1 MFNFHS
7 AACERSPR
15 VPVVY
20 GPIAAN
26 QPQLAPSKL
35 LLPSRRRF
43 LQEAGLGFGSLAL
56 ASMLHAETKSE
67 SIAADPLALR
77 SPDFPGRV
85 KSIIWLFMT
94 GGPSQV
100 DTWDYKPE
108 LQKRDG
114 QDLAGADPKTG
125 FFTTSGKCLKSPFEW
140 KQHGE
145 SGSWVSDLFPHLS
158 KHVDKMCFLHSM
170 HLRQNNHAPASIEF
184 MCGTNRPGLPALG
197 AWMTYGLG
205 SQNQSLPS
213 YVVLHD
219 TRPRGDDQIWS
230 AGFLPKTYQALAL
243 DARRKETIDNLSRDA
258 RHTDAQQRSQ
268 LDLIRQLN
276 HEHSQS
282 RPTQADL
289 AARINSYELAYRMQM
304 AAPEAM
310 DLSKESQ
317 ATHQMYGMDQPE
329 CTTFARQCL
338 LARRLVER
346 GVRFVQIFAGK
357 GVGGDGSVNDVPWDC
372 HTDLQTNHRS
382 CGLHTDQ
389 PAAALL
395 ADLESRGML
404 DSTLVIW
411 GGEFGRTSDSQGAKG
426 RDHNPNGFTIWMAGA
441 GVKGGL
447 HYGAT
452 DPFGYK
458 AVEKKVHVND
468 LHATLLHLLGLE
480 HTKLTYRFNG
490 RDFRL
495 TDVGGELLTDI
506 LA

>member
-1 MFNFHS
+1 MFNFYTHG
-7 AACERSPR
+7 E
-15 VPVVY
+15 
-20 GPIAAN
+20 
-26 QPQLAPSKL
+26 LA
-35 LLPSRRRF
+35 LPARRRF

-56 ASMLHAETKSE
+56 ASMLQGE
-67 SIAADPLALR
+67 SKADSSIIDPLALK
-77 SPDFPGRV
+77 SPHFPSKV

-94 GGPSQV
+94 GAPSQV

-114 QDLAGADPKTG
+114 EPLSGADPKTG
-125 FFTTSGKCLKSPFEW
+125 FFTTSGKCLKSPFKWE
-140 KQHGE
+140 QHGE

-170 HLRQNNHAPASIEF
+170 YLRQNNHAPASLEL

-205 SQNQSLPS
+205 SQNSNLPA

-243 DARRKETIDNLSRDA
+243 DARRKEAIDNLSRDIK
-258 RHTDAQQRSQ
+258 HSDAQQRSQ

-276 HEHSQS
+276 QEHAAG

-304 AAPEAM
+304 AAPETL
-310 DLSKESQ
+310 DLSQETE
-317 ATHQMYGMDQPE
+317 ATHRLYGLDKPE
-329 CTTFARQCL
+329 CATFARQCL
-338 LARRLVER
+338 LSRRLVER

-357 GVGGDGSVNDVPWDC
+357 GVAGDGSVNDVPWDC
-372 HTDLQTNHRS
+372 HTDLEVNHRS

-395 ADLESRGML
+395 TDLQSRGLL

-411 GGEFGRTSDSQGAKG
+411 GGEFGRTSESQGAKG
-426 RDHNPNGFTIWMAGA
+426 RDHNPNGFTIWLSGA
-441 GVKGGL
+441 GVQGGL
-447 HYGAT
+447 HYGST

-468 LHATLLHLLGLE
+468 LHATLLHLLGLD
-480 HTKLTYRFNG
+480 HTKLTHRFNG

-495 TDVGGELLTDI
+495 TDVGGEVLSEILT
-506 LA
+506 

>member
-1 MFNFHS
+1 MFHDN
-7 AACERSPR
+7 PLND
-15 VPVVY
+15 
-20 GPIAAN
+20 IA
-26 QPQLAPSKL
+26 
-35 LLPSRRRF
+35 LPPRRRF
-43 LQEAGLGFGSLAL
+43 LQQAGLGFGSLAL
-56 ASMLHAETKSE
+56 ASMLHQETN
-67 SIAADPLALR
+67 AAPSLGSDPLALR
-77 SPDFPGRV
+77 SPHFPAQV
-85 KSIIWLFMT
+85 KSIIWMFMT

-114 QDLAGADPKTG
+114 QDLAGSDPKTG

-145 SGSWVSDLFPHLS
+145 SGSWVSGIFPHLS
-158 KHVDKMCFLHSM
+158 QHVDKMCFLHSM
-170 HLRQNNHAPASIEF
+170 HLKQNNHAPASIEL

-205 SQNQSLPS
+205 SLNQDLPS

-230 AGFLPKTYQALAL
+230 AGFLPKTYQALSL
-243 DARRKETIDNLSRDA
+243 DARRKEAVDNLARDA
-258 RHTDAQQRSQ
+258 KHSDAQQRAQ

-276 HEHSQS
+276 QQHAAA

-304 AAPEAM
+304 SAPEAL
-310 DLSKESQ
+310 DLTKESE
-317 ATHQMYGMDQPE
+317 ATHKLYGMDQPE
-329 CTTFARQCL
+329 CATFARQCL
-338 LARRLVER
+338 LSRRLVER

-372 HTDLQTNHRS
+372 HTDVEINHKS

-395 ADLESRGML
+395 ADLDARGL
-404 DSTLVIW
+404 LESTLVIW
-411 GGEFGRTSDSQGAKG
+411 GGEFGRTSDSQGSKG

-441 GVKGGL
+441 GVKGGF

-452 DPFGYK
+452 DEFGYK
-458 AVEKKVHVND
+458 AVTNKVHVND

-490 RDFRL
+490 RDYRL
-495 TDVGGELLTDI
+495 TDVAGNVITDV

>member
-1 MFNFHS
+1 MFNFF
-7 AACERSPR
+7 SP
-15 VPVVY
+15 
-20 GPIAAN
+20 AD
-26 QPQLAPSKL
+26 LS
-35 LLPSRRRF
+35 LPSRRRF

-56 ASMLHAETKSE
+56 AGMLNGDSPAAPT
-67 SIAADPLALR
+67 AADPLSLKP
-77 SPDFPGRV
+77 SHFPAKV

-94 GGPSQV
+94 GAPSQV

-108 LQKRDG
+108 LQKRNG
-114 QDLAGADPKTG
+114 QELAGADPKTG
-125 FFTTSGKCLKSPFEW
+125 FFTTSGKCLASPFKW
-140 KQHGE
+140 AQHGD
-145 SGSWVSDLFPHLS
+145 SGTWVSDLFPNLS

-170 HLRQNNHAPASIEF
+170 YLRQNNHAPASIEL

-205 SQNQSLPS
+205 SQNQNLPS
-213 YVVLHD
+213 YVVLHE

-243 DARRKETIDNLSRDA
+243 DARRKEVIDNLARDPK
-258 RHTDAQQRSQ
+258 HTDEQQRSQ
-268 LDLIRQLN
+268 LDLIGKLN
-276 HEHSQS
+276 QQHAAG

-304 AAPEAM
+304 SAPEAM
-310 DLSKESQ
+310 DLTTESQ
-317 ATHQMYGMDQPE
+317 AVHKLYGLDRPE
-329 CTTFARQCL
+329 CATFARQCL
-338 LARRLVER
+338 LARRMVER

-357 GVGGDGSVNDVPWDC
+357 GVSGDGSVNDVPWDC
-372 HTDLQTNHRS
+372 HSNVETNHRS
-382 CGLHTDQ
+382 CGQYVDQ

-395 ADLESRGML
+395 SDLQSRGL
-404 DSTLVIW
+404 LESTLVIW

-490 RDFRL
+490 RDYRL
-495 TDVGGELLTDI
+495 TDVGGELLREI
-506 LA
+506 IA

>member
-1 MFNFHS
+1 MFHDSSSN
-7 AACERSPR
+7 
-15 VPVVY
+15 
-20 GPIAAN
+20 GIA
-26 QPQLAPSKL
+26 
-35 LLPSRRRF
+35 LPARRRF
-43 LQEAGLGFGSLAL
+43 LQQAGLGFGSLAL
-56 ASMLHAETKSE
+56 ASMLHQETN
-67 SIAADPLALR
+67 AAPSLGSDPLALR
-77 SPDFPGRV
+77 SPHFPAQV
-85 KSIIWLFMT
+85 KSIIWMFMT

-114 QDLAGADPKTG
+114 QDLAGSDPKTG

-145 SGSWVSDLFPHLS
+145 SGSWVSGIFPHLS
-158 KHVDKMCFLHSM
+158 QHVDKMCFLHSM
-170 HLRQNNHAPASIEF
+170 HLKQNNHAPASIEL

-205 SQNQSLPS
+205 SLNQDLPS

-230 AGFLPKTYQALAL
+230 AGFLPKTYQALSL
-243 DARRKETIDNLSRDA
+243 DARRKEAVDNLTRDA
-258 RHTDAQQRSQ
+258 KHSDAQQRAQ

-276 HEHSQS
+276 QQHAAV

-304 AAPEAM
+304 SAPEAL
-310 DLSKESQ
+310 DLTKESE
-317 ATHQMYGMDQPE
+317 ATHKLYGMDQPE
-329 CTTFARQCL
+329 CATFARQCL
-338 LARRLVER
+338 LSRRLVER

-372 HTDLQTNHRS
+372 HTDVEINHKS

-395 ADLESRGML
+395 ADLDARGL
-404 DSTLVIW
+404 LESTLVIW
-411 GGEFGRTSDSQGAKG
+411 GGEFGRTSDSQGSKG

-441 GVKGGL
+441 GVKGGF

-452 DPFGYK
+452 DEFGYK
-458 AVEKKVHVND
+458 AVTNKVHVND

-490 RDFRL
+490 RDYRL
-495 TDVGGELLTDI
+495 TDVAGNVITDV

>member
-1 MFNFHS
+1 M
-7 AACERSPR
+7 
-15 VPVVY
+15 
-20 GPIAAN
+20 I
-26 QPQLAPSKL
+26 QLP
-35 LLPSRRRF
+35 LPSRRRF
-43 LQEAGLGFGSLAL
+43 LQDTGLGFGSLAL
-56 ASMLHAETKSE
+56 ASMLQEDA
-67 SIAADPLALR
+67 IANPLAQKQ
-77 SPDFPGRV
+77 PHFAAKA
-85 KSIIWLFMT
+85 KSVIWLFMT

-140 KQHGE
+140 RQHGE
-145 SGSWVSDLFPHLS
+145 SATWVPDLFPYLS
-158 KHVDKMCFLHSM
+158 QHVDEMTFIHSM
-170 HLRQNNHAPASIEF
+170 YLRQNNHAPAAIEL
-184 MCGTNRPGLPALG
+184 MCGTNRPGLPAMG

-205 SQNQSLPS
+205 AENQDLPA

-230 AGFLPKTYQALAL
+230 AGFLPKTYQALTL
-243 DARRKETIDNLSRDA
+243 DARRKEVIDNLARDGK
-258 RHTDAQQRSQ
+258 HSDAQQRAQ
-268 LDLIRQLN
+268 LELIRTLN
-276 HEHSQS
+276 QEHAAT
-282 RPTQADL
+282 RATQADL

-304 AAPEAM
+304 AAPEAL
-310 DLSKESQ
+310 DIAKESE
-317 ATHQMYGMDQPE
+317 ATHKQYGMDKPE
-329 CTTFARQCL
+329 CATFARQCL
-338 LARRLVER
+338 IARRLVER

-372 HTDLQTNHRS
+372 HSDLQTNHRS
-382 CGLHTDQ
+382 NGLHTDQ

-395 ADLESRGML
+395 ADLKTRGL
-404 DSTLVIW
+404 LEDTLVIW

-426 RDHNPNGFTIWMAGA
+426 RDHNPNGFTIWMAGG
-441 GVKGGL
+441 GVKRGL

-468 LHATLLHLLGLE
+468 LHATLLHLMGLNHE
-480 HTKLTYRFNG
+480 DLTYRFNG

-495 TDVGGELLTDI
+495 TDVAGSVIHDI

>member
-1 MFNFHS
+1 MF
-7 AACERSPR
+7 
-15 VPVVY
+15 
-20 GPIAAN
+20 
-26 QPQLAPSKL
+26 QLP
-35 LLPSRRRF
+35 LPSRRRF
-43 LQEAGLGFGSLAL
+43 LQDTGLGFGSLAL
-56 ASMLHAETKSE
+56 ASMLQEDA
-67 SIAADPLALR
+67 IANPLAQKQ
-77 SPDFPGRV
+77 PHFAAKA
-85 KSIIWLFMT
+85 KSVIWLFMT

-140 KQHGE
+140 RQHGE
-145 SGSWVSDLFPHLS
+145 SATWVPDIFPYLS
-158 KHVDKMCFLHSM
+158 RHVDEMTFIHSM
-170 HLRQNNHAPASIEF
+170 YLRQNNHAPAAIEL
-184 MCGTNRPGLPALG
+184 MCGTNRPGLPAMG

-205 SQNQSLPS
+205 AENQDLPA

-230 AGFLPKTYQALAL
+230 AGFLPKTYQALTL
-243 DARRKETIDNLSRDA
+243 DARRKEAIDNLARDGK
-258 RHTDAQQRSQ
+258 HSDAQQRAQ
-268 LDLIRQLN
+268 LELIRTLN
-276 HEHSQS
+276 QEHAAT
-282 RPTQADL
+282 RATQADL

-304 AAPEAM
+304 AAPEAL
-310 DLSKESQ
+310 DIAKESEV
-317 ATHQMYGMDQPE
+317 THKQYGMDKPE
-329 CTTFARQCL
+329 CATFARQCL
-338 LARRLVER
+338 IARRLVER

-372 HTDLQTNHRS
+372 HSDLQTNHRS
-382 CGLHTDQ
+382 NGLHTDQ

-395 ADLESRGML
+395 ADLKTRGL
-404 DSTLVIW
+404 LEDTLVIW

-426 RDHNPNGFTIWMAGA
+426 RDHNPNGFTIWMAGG
-441 GVKGGL
+441 GVKRGL

-468 LHATLLHLLGLE
+468 LHATLLHLMGLNHE
-480 HTKLTYRFNG
+480 DLTYRFNG

-495 TDVGGELLTDI
+495 TDVAGSVINDI

>member
-1 MFNFHS
+1 MFNYYS
-7 AACERSPR
+7 AADLS
-15 VPVVY
+15 
-20 GPIAAN
+20 
-26 QPQLAPSKL
+26 
-35 LLPSRRRF
+35 LPTRRCF
-43 LQEAGLGFGSLAL
+43 LQEAGLGCGSLAL
-56 ASMLHAETKSE
+56 ASLLHADTPVAS
-67 SIAADPLALR
+67 AAVDPLALKNPHF
-77 SPDFPGRV
+77 SGKV

-94 GGPSQV
+94 GAPSQV

-114 QDLAGADPKTG
+114 QELAGADAKTG

-140 KQHGE
+140 AQHGE
-145 SGSWVSDLFPHLS
+145 SGTWVSDLFPHLS

-170 HLRQNNHAPASIEF
+170 YLRQNNHAPASIEL

-205 SQNQSLPS
+205 SQNQNLPA

-243 DARRKETIDNLSRDA
+243 DARRKEAIDNLVRDA
-258 RHTDAQQRSQ
+258 RHSDSQQRSQ

-276 HEHSQS
+276 QQHAAT

-304 AAPEAM
+304 AAPEALN
-310 DLSKESQ
+310 LSQES
-317 ATHQMYGMDQPE
+317 AETHRLYGLDRPE
-329 CTTFARQCL
+329 CETFARQCL
-338 LARRLVER
+338 LSRRLVER

-372 HTDLQTNHRS
+372 HTDVQTNHRS

-395 ADLESRGML
+395 SDLQARGL
-404 DSTLVIW
+404 LESTLVIW

-426 RDHNPNGFTIWMAGA
+426 RDHNPNGFTLWMAGA

-468 LHATLLHLLGLE
+468 LHATLLHLLGLD

-495 TDVGGELLTDI
+495 TDVGGEVLKEILL
-506 LA
+506 